1 MFKYKRWILDKDYI
15 KELVEYLK
23 APINFNNTS
32 NTIYEKCVT
41 NWQKMIAEFN
51 YNTAEFS
58 DSEELSLDLEMPD
71 FLKLLEDLKVSQ
83 NKLEENNENF

>member
-1 MFKYKRWILDKDYI
+1 MKYPNGLLFDEDYI

-23 APINFNNTS
+23 APINFTS
-32 NTIYEKCVT
+32 NTIYEKCAT
-41 NWQKMIAEFN
+41 NWQKMIASFN

-71 FLKLLEDLKVSQ
+71 FLKLLEESVI
-83 NKLEENNENF
+83 NKNKRG